1 MSKTRGNVLDPLE
14 VIEEIGADALRF
26 ALVVGT
32 SAGAD
37 QRLTRAKLDGA
48 RNFSNKLWNVARF
61 VLSSRPEPMASPS
74 GDASLAERWIRS
86 RLAATIERATA
97 TLDGLDL
104 GAYVSAIYDFA
115 WSDYCDWFVE
125 LAKVEL
131 RREDATAADRARVW
145 RTAAGTLADILR
157 LLHPI
162 MPFITEAI
170 WESLRATDGEVTGAD
185 ELLITSPWPQAGGS
199 DIDAEGEFDELAELI
214 RAIRNARLAAGMPA
228 GKRVPLD
235 LQAEDEQ
242 LAERAERGRR
252 YVEALARVQPLTVRA
267 PGGATAPTTGII
279 PTPFGPAWLQ
289 SEAPGADV
297 AVRRSN
303 DTQRL
308 EQAIARLKAL
318 LDNSEFTSKAPA
330 AVVDRERS
338 RLRELEGELRQLG
351 G

>member
-1 MSKTRGNVLDPLE
+1 
-14 VIEEIGADALRF
+14 
-26 ALVVGT
+26 
-32 SAGAD
+32 
-37 QRLTRAKLDGA
+37 
-48 RNFSNKLWNVARF
+48 
-61 VLSSRPEPMASPS
+61 VLSSRPEPMVNRS

-86 RLAATIERATA
+86 RLAATIERATS

-125 LAKVEL
+125 MAKVEL

-145 RTAAGTLADILR
+145 RTAADTLADILR

-170 WESLRATDGEVTGAD
+170 WESLRATDGAVTGD
-185 ELLITSPWPQAGGS
+185 EELLIAARWPRDSGR
-199 DIDAEGEFDELAELI
+199 DLEAEGEFDALAELI
-214 RAIRNARLAAGMPA
+214 RSIRNARLTAGLPA
-228 GKRVPLD
+228 GKRVPLE
-235 LQAEDEQ
+235 LQAEDEP
-242 LAERAERGRR
+242 LAVRADRGRR
-252 YVEALARVQPLTVRA
+252 YVEALARVQPMTIQA
-267 PGGATAPTTGII
+267 PGGSTAPATGVI

-289 SEAPGADV
+289 SERPGGDT
-297 AVRRSN
+297 AVPRGN
-303 DTQRL
+303 DKERL

-318 LDNSEFTSKAPA
+318 LDNGEFTSKAPA
-330 AVVDRERS
+330 AVVDHERS